1 MSADKLEGVM
11 KIRNAAAI
19 YLLAALVGCGGGGGG
34 GGDDGSSTPV
44 IHPFLIWTGSSSS
57 DQVIDGNN
65 HVFAFYA
72 DSGCLYNFQTGRE
85 NTAFCLVS
93 NGNVVAY
100 GPFRGQVLNVLSSA
114 GVCVAAVIDA
124 FTGNFANI
132 ELDSFGREVVVT
144 TQLQPTLCRT

>member
-1 MSADKLEGVM
+1 M
-11 KIRNAAAI
+11 KIRAAAVI
-19 YLLAALVGCGGGGGG
+19 CVLALLAGCGGGGS
-34 GGDDGSSTPV
+34 DGSGTQA
-44 IHPFLIWTGSSSS
+44 IHPFLVWSGSSSG
-57 DQVIDGNN
+57 DRVIDGNN

-72 DSGCLYNFQTGRE
+72 DSGCLYNLQTGRE

-93 NGNVVAY
+93 GSNVVAY

-132 ELDSFGREVVVT
+132 EVDSFGREVVVT
-144 TQLQPTLCRT
+144 TQLLPTLCRI

>member
-1 MSADKLEGVM
+1 MKLRFV
-11 KIRNAAAI
+11 AAI
-19 YLLAALVGCGGGGGG
+19 YVLVMLAGCGGG
-34 GGDDGSSTPV
+34 DGNSTPV
-44 IHPFLIWTGSSSS
+44 THPFLIWSGSSSG

-65 HVFAFYA
+65 HVFSFYA

-93 NGNVVAY
+93 SGNTVAY
-100 GPFRGQVLNVLSSA
+100 GPFRGQVLNVLSSV

-132 ELDSFGREVVVT
+132 EIDQFGREVVVT
-144 TQLQPTLCRT
+144 TPLRPTLCRV

>member
-1 MSADKLEGVM
+1 M
-11 KIRNAAAI
+11 KIRTVGAI
-19 YLLAALVGCGGGGGG
+19 CVLAVLAGCGGGGSDESGTQ
-34 GGDDGSSTPV
+34 S
-44 IHPFLIWTGSSSS
+44 IHPFLVWSGSSSG

-93 NGNVVAY
+93 GGNVVTY

-114 GVCVAAVIDA
+114 GICVAAVVDA

-132 ELDSFGREVVVT
+132 EVDSFGREVVVT
-144 TQLQPTLCRT
+144 TPLRPTICRI